1 LRPEADGGRSRIYA
15 LRMARVSL
23 VILLIGM
30 IAEVAAIVSC
40 ALTPEPQVRAIPKP
54 LWLLVIVLFPVV
66 GAVLWFVFGRD
77 RQAPVVRRTA
87 PDDDPEFLR
96 SLGRRRQAALPA
108 RADEE
113 TLRRLEQEL
122 AAPDTTPETEPDDE
136 DDPGRR
142 RG

>member
-1 LRPEADGGRSRIYA
+1 
-15 LRMARVSL
+15 MARVSL

-30 IAEVAAIVSC
+30 VVQIAAIVSC

-54 LWLLVIVLFPVV
+54 LWLIVILLFPIV
-66 GAVLWFVFGRD
+66 GAVLWFAFGRD
-77 RQAPVVRRTA
+77 RQAPVTRRTA

-108 RADEE
+108 HADEE
-113 TLRRLEQEL
+113 TLRRLEQEFS
-122 AAPDTTPETEPDDE
+122 APDATAPEAKPDDE
-136 DDPGRR
+136 DDPGPR